1 MEGAGV
7 GNMNTSQIGLIA
19 LILANVLFSYKGF
32 QDRSFFRSYLFSPGA
47 ILVNKEYKRLITSGF
62 LHVNW
67 THLFFNMF
75 TLYSFGGLLFQLLG
89 PVKFFLIYF
98 VSLIGGNVLSLLI
111 NRNDRHYTAV
121 GASGAV
127 SGILFSTIAVHPN
140 IGIGMFLIPVSI
152 PGWLF
157 GILFMLYSV
166 YGMQKGNDNIGHEAH
181 IGGAILGLLTT
192 LALYPYL
199 FSAEPLIIMTML
211 VPAIIFL
218 FYTVKRTSVSSN
230 THTDSTHPNNE
241 TIDDVY
247 NDCCECAGI
256 AINEPIPCPSDLNY
270 DGVIDTLDL
279 LVFLAVFGQSCP

>member
-1 MEGAGV
+1 MD
-7 GNMNTSQIGLIA
+7 TSQIGIIA
-19 LILANVLFSYKGF
+19 LIVANVLFSYKGF
-32 QDRSFFRSYLFSPGA
+32 QDRNFFRANLFSPGA

-98 VSLIGGNVLSLLI
+98 VSLIGGNLLSLVI
-111 NRNDRHYTAV
+111 NKNDGYYTAV

-127 SGILFSTIAVHPN
+127 SGILFSTVAIHPS
-140 IGIGMFLIPVSI
+140 IGIGILFIPVSI

-166 YGMQKGNDNIGHEAH
+166 YGMQSGNDNIGHEAH

-199 FSAEPLIIMTML
+199 FSSEPLIILAML

-218 FYTVKRTSVSSN
+218 FFTIRGTSFGKEVSN
-230 THTDSTHPNNE
+230 GTTHHPNNQ
-241 TIDDVY
+241 TIDDEY
-247 NDCCECAGI
+247 NAKREEERKEIDRI
-256 AINEPIPCPSDLNY
+256 LDKINSKGRDSLTKEEEVRLKEYSEK
-270 DGVIDTLDL
+270 
-279 LVFLAVFGQSCP
+279 

>member
-1 MEGAGV
+1 MEGFRSGF
-7 GNMNTSQIGLIA
+7 MNSSQIGIIA
-19 LILANVLFSYKGF
+19 LIAANVLFSYKGL

-98 VSLIGGNVLSLLI
+98 VSLIGGNLLALVI
-111 NRNDRHYTAV
+111 NKNNKYYTAV

-127 SGILFSTIAVHPN
+127 SGVLFSTVAIHPG
-140 IGIGMFLIPVSI
+140 IGISIMFIPISI
-152 PGWLF
+152 PGWIF

-181 IGGAILGLLTT
+181 LGGAILGLLTT
-192 LALYPYL
+192 LAFYPSL
-199 FSAEPLIIMTML
+199 FSNEPLIILAML
-211 VPAIIFL
+211 VPAIVFL
-218 FYTVKRTSVSSN
+218 FYLVRGTSFSSKVA
-230 THTDSTHPNNE
+230 TGTSHPHNQ
-241 TIDDVY
+241 TIDDEYNAKREEERQEVDRILDKINRKGKESLTAKEEETLRVY
-247 NDCCECAGI
+247 AERHK
-256 AINEPIPCPSDLNY
+256 E
-270 DGVIDTLDL
+270 
-279 LVFLAVFGQSCP
+279 